1 MRRVV
6 VASQNPDKIR
16 EVEAVLSGLDEPFEV
31 VTGLEWPEI
40 DEPYDTL
47 EANAIHKARMV
58 VGYTGMAALA
68 DDTGLEVAAL
78 DGAPGVFTARF
89 AGPDATYADNVAKLV
104 RELDGVSDRSAR
116 FRTVVALVYTDSAEV
131 TAEGVL
137 DGRIA
142 LEPRGSYG
150 FGYDPVFEV
159 EAMANRTLAEIPEH
173 EKNQISHRALAL
185 HELARILS
193 EPSQP

>member
-1 MRRVV
+1 MLT
-6 VASQNPDKIR
+6 AL
-16 EVEAVLSGLDEPFEV
+16 EEPFEI

-40 DEPYDTL
+40 PEPYDTL
-47 EANAIHKARMV
+47 EANAIHKARKV
-58 VGYTGMAALA
+58 VEYIGIAALA

-78 DGAPGVFTARF
+78 GGAPGVFTARF
-89 AGPDATYADNVAKLV
+89 AGPDATYADNVAKLL
-104 RELDGVSDRSAR
+104 EDMEGEPERSAR
-116 FRTVVALVYTDSAEV
+116 FRTAVALVYVDGSIV

-137 DGRIA
+137 GGRIA
-142 LEPRGSYG
+142 LERRGTHG

-159 EAMANRTLAEIPEH
+159 EEYGNRTLAEIPEDK
-173 EKNQISHRALAL
+173 KNQISHRARAL